1 MKIISFF
8 NSDYNFSAT
17 LARICDIGSDE
28 LLFVSDIKSLGSDNF
43 DTEGIVIIDIDD
55 YRESIDEI
63 ALSVKSKITY
73 PIYGLINKMDIEI
86 QKKSLTIGF
95 DAIMTKSTFLN
106 NIKTIKKQI
115 KNSYKKHNS

>member
-8 NSDYNFSAT
+8 DSDYNFSAT
-17 LARICDIGSDE
+17 LARICDIESDE
-28 LLFVSDIKSLGSDNF
+28 LLFISDIKSLGKDSFNQ
-43 DTEGIVIIDIDD
+43 EGIVIIDIDD

-73 PIYGLINKMDIEI
+73 PIYGLINKMDIAI

-95 DAIMTKSTFLN
+95 DAIMTKSTFIN

-115 KNSYKKHNS
+115 KNSYKKT

>member
-17 LARICDIGSDE
+17 LAKICNLESDE
-28 LLFVSDIKSLGSDNF
+28 LLFVTNIESLGKDNF
-43 DTEGIVIIDIDD
+43 RDEGIVIIDIDD

-63 ALSVKSKITY
+63 ALSIKSKITY
-73 PIYGLINKMDIEI
+73 PIYGLVNKMDIEI
-86 QKKSLTIGF
+86 QKRAITIGF
-95 DAIMTKSTFLN
+95 DAIMTKSTFVN

-115 KNSYKKHNS
+115 KNSYKT

>member
-8 NSDYNFSAT
+8 NSDYNFSAI
-17 LARICDIGSDE
+17 LARICDIESDE
-28 LLFVSDIKSLGSDNF
+28 LLFVSDIKSLGKDSF
-43 DTEGIVIIDIDD
+43 DKEGIVIIDIDD

-63 ALSVKSKITY
+63 ALSVKSKIPY

-86 QKKSLTIGF
+86 QKKAIIIGF

-115 KNSYKKHNS
+115 KNSYKKT